1 MKKILF
7 PIDFSCNTES
17 IVKKALEL
25 DPNIDTIYFLYVV
38 PLSVKELED
47 FVTEDYTKSAKE
59 IAEEKMKTFI
69 KNLDLPG
76 KYKIDYAIA
85 DGDPARV
92 IIDLANT
99 GTFDAIV
106 LGHRGYSYVEDFFIG
121 SVTIKV
127 ISRVNIPVIVIKKTK
142 KKECV

>member
-7 PIDFSCNTES
+7 PIDFSCNS
-17 IVKKALEL
+17 DIIVKKALEFIPDIEAL
-25 DPNIDTIYFLYVV
+25 YFLYVV

-47 FVTEDYTKSAKE
+47 FLTEDYTKSAKE
-59 IAEEKMKTFI
+59 IADNKMKTFI
-69 KNLDLPG
+69 KNLNLPT
-76 KYKIDYAIA
+76 KYKVDYAIA

-121 SVTIKV
+121 SVTLKV
-127 ISRVNIPVIVIKKTK
+127 ISNVNIPTIVFKKSRK
-142 KKECV
+142 KDCK

>member
-7 PIDFSCNTES
+7 PIDFSCNTETV
-17 IVKKALEL
+17 VKKAIEFIPDLE
-25 DPNIDTIYFLYVV
+25 NIYFLYVV
-38 PLSVKELED
+38 PLSVKELEE
-47 FVTEDYTKSAKE
+47 FVTEDYTKSAKK
-59 IAEEKMKTFI
+59 IAENKMKSFI
-69 KNLDLPG
+69 KGLGIPN
-76 KYKIDYAIA
+76 KYKVDYAIA

-121 SVTIKV
+121 SVTLKV
-127 ISRVNIPVIVIKKTK
+127 ISSVSIPTIVFKKARK
-142 KKECV
+142 KCE